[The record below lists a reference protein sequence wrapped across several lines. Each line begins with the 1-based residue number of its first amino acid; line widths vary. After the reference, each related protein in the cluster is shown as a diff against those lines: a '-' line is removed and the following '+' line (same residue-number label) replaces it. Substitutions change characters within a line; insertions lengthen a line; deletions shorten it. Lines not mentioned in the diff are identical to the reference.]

1 MLISPRLSIRQNPQG
16 SKKYVVV
23 LHEMLPEHCGNPGEN
38 VHEESVVAPS
48 PHEAALI
55 AHAQIG
61 LNDWGWA
68 NHVKVYE
75 RAPHSY
81 EYAGMFDASK
91 IHDQALRRDA
101 AKMGPGVS
109 YVKVQ
114 SGFGTVPYLQVRSSS
129 GSTVRRIPVKASRR

>member
-1 MLISPRLSIRQNPQG
+1 MLISPRLSVLQNPEA
-16 SKKYVVV
+16 SKQYVVV

-38 VHEESVVAPS
+38 VHEEQVVAPS
-48 PHEAALI
+48 PHEAALV

-81 EYAGMFDASK
+81 EYAGMFDANK
-91 IHDQALRRDA
+91 IHDQALLR
-101 AKMGPGVS
+101 
-109 YVKVQ
+109 
-114 SGFGTVPYLQVRSSS
+114 
-129 GSTVRRIPVKASRR
+129 ASRR